1 MKDQASSIF
10 NVLIEWTVRFVRE
23 IVAPWI
29 ASKGGW
35 VRETH
40 FSFDFLW
47 KSLLLFFSWLFFAM
61 LSLSHV
67 SAQSALFSVEYS
79 QHS

>member
-40 FSFDFLW
+40 FSFDFL
-47 KSLLLFFSWLFFAM
+47 
-61 LSLSHV
+61 
-67 SAQSALFSVEYS
+67 
-79 QHS
+79 